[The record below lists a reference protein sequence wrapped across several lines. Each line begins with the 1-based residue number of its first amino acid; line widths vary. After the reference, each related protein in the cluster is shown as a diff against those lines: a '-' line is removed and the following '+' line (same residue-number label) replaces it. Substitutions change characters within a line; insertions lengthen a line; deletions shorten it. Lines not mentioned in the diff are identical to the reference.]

1 VVIHDDAV
9 SIVKTLVGT
18 ALLVG
23 VITTYAGKYVNQ
35 PLYCDNGTG
44 MIYAS
49 DLPFIALPVTEFES
63 GRARC
68 GDQVRVT
75 INGQAFYAQA
85 LDAGPLENY
94 RVEQFGDLPIVA
106 DIPAHLWQFAP
117 DISGVGS
124 VFNESAFN
132 RACTDCKMG
141 HMRQEEA

>member
-35 PLYCDNGTG
+35 PLYCDRGTG
-44 MIYAS
+44 LIYAA
-49 DLPFIALPVTEFES
+49 DLAFIALPVSEFES
-63 GRARC
+63 GRAEC
-68 GDQVRVT
+68 GDWVRVVV
-75 INGQAFYAQA
+75 NGRPFYAQA
-85 LDAGPLENY
+85 LDAGPLEKY
-94 RVEQFGDLPIVA
+94 RVEQFGNLPIIA
-106 DIPAHLWQFAP
+106 DVPAHLWQFAP

-132 RACTDCKMG
+132 RLCADCKMG
-141 HMRQEEA
+141 HLRQ